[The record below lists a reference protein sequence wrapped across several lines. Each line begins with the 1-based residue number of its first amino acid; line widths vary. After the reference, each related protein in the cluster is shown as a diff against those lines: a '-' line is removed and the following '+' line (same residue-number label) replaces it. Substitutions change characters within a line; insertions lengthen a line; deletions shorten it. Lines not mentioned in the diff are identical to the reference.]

1 MTDRILLLIK
11 GLGRGGAEQILASS
25 VPHLDR
31 ERFDYE
37 VAYLLPWKDAL
48 AKEIADQGIPVH
60 CLNGGPGSLAGSP
73 GSARWYANVAST

>member
-1 MTDRILLLIK
+1 MMISRVLLLIK

-48 AKEIADQGIPVH
+48 AKEIGDQGIP
-60 CLNGGPGSLAGSP
+60 CIA
-73 GSARWYANVAST
+73 